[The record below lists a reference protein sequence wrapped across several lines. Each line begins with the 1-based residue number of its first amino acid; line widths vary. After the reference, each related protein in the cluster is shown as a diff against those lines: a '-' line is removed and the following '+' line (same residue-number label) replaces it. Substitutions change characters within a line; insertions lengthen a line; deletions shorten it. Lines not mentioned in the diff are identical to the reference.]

1 MSFTL
6 NNLTPHQVVLAL
18 ADGTELRLPPSGT
31 VPRLLLSQGSRQTLQ
46 VSRPPVPGEPG
57 EGAPGASDAPGASGT
72 PDTPDAPDTSGTPD
86 ALTVVAT
93 VELAVGAT
101 VTGLEPPLPEPCPGT
116 LYVTSRVVAEHHP
129 ERTDLVWPDDL
140 QRDAAG
146 QVTSARRLASLH
158 AVQPQ
163 AAHQEG

>member
-57 EGAPGASDAPGASGT
+57 EGAPGASDTSDASGT
-72 PDTPDAPDTSGTPD
+72 PDTPD

-101 VTGLEPPLPEPCPGT
+101 VTGLEPPLPAPCPGT

>member
-1 MSFTL
+1 MPFTL
-6 NNLTPHQVVLAL
+6 KNLTPHQVVLAL

-57 EGAPGASDAPGASGT
+57 EGAPGASDSSDTSGT
-72 PDTPDAPDTSGTPD
+72 PDTPDAPDIPG

-101 VTGLEPPLPEPCPGT
+101 VTGLEPPLPAPCPGT

-158 AVQPQ
+158 AVLPQ